1 MDPKA
6 LGAFRWP
13 VPSTIPTQR
22 ARQGLGAWRLHSL
35 LSFSRAQESPQ
46 GGFPARVCSF
56 PESEKAR
63 KDQSKTLEGAL
74 SGCTCSAKGYT
85 APTGCRFCT
94 QWGDTARSQRK
105 VQVSGRL
112 YPDPRQVS
120 GRLHPDPHL
129 LPSVSPV
136 CWQLFPTTL
145 PPEICSLLFPDF
157 LQISTPSSPF
167 CNAFSNRPSQTT
179 S

>member
-1 MDPKA
+1 M
-6 LGAFRWP
+6 
-13 VPSTIPTQR
+13 
-22 ARQGLGAWRLHSL
+22 
-35 LSFSRAQESPQ
+35 
-46 GGFPARVCSF
+46 
-56 PESEKAR
+56 
-63 KDQSKTLEGAL
+63 
-74 SGCTCSAKGYT
+74 
-85 APTGCRFCT
+85 
-94 QWGDTARSQRK
+94 
-105 VQVSGRL
+105 QVSGRL
-112 YPDPRQVS
+112 YPDPRQVSGRLHPDPRQVSGRLHPNPRQVS